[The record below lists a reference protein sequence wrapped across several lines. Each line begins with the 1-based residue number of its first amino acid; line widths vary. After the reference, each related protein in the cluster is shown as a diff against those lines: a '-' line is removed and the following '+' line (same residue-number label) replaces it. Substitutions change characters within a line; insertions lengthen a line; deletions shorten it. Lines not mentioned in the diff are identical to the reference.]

1 MKSLFNMIK
10 KYFLII
16 VFEKNRL
23 KKSFLIFKGFL
34 KDYFISAFLMIKQ
47 GSKNI
52 SQNIIIFLSFSILLY
67 CKFQNWLW

>member
-1 MKSLFNMIK
+1 MKSLFNMTK

-34 KDYFISAFLMIKQ
+34 KGLFHFGVFND
-47 GSKNI
+47 
-52 SQNIIIFLSFSILLY
+52 
-67 CKFQNWLW
+67 